1 MGRHSAV
8 PVRRLRRLPVLLTA
22 AVLVVAGISWGAV
35 VFVRARNG
43 CAEPVTLRVV
53 AAEET
58 APVLTRIAQALPPGT
73 GPGCGRVEVQSRDSL
88 RAVEEL
94 ALPQDDAAHVW
105 VPEST
110 LMLRRAREAGAAEV
124 PASGRSIASSPVVL
138 ALDEQTATTLGWPA
152 RTLTWSDVLGPADS
166 GLRVGMADPAR
177 DPVGVAALFAA
188 RDTVKGQPDPGAA
201 FAELLRRL
209 SPNTVAG
216 APELFGRLPSASQ
229 QETLTAFP
237 TTENSVLRHNVD
249 QGGHGLVAVYA
260 PLAPALDHPFVVLPG
275 AGPGE
280 RAAADRF
287 LRAIDAPEGLRALA
301 DAGFRTPGGKALR
314 DRSQDGRVVSR
325 DMQPAMMPPAD
336 EVDLVLNQW
345 AGINLSSRLQVL
357 IDVSGSMNAVEPATG
372 RTRMELTREAAQRAL
387 RLFRPTSDIRVLTFS
402 TKLDGDKDYRE
413 VLPMAPV
420 SDQLARG
427 AEATLGSIQATPDG
441 QTGLYDSVLAAYRTA
456 RAEWEPGRLN
466 LVVVMTDGRNEDS
479 QGISRADLLTQ
490 LGALADP
497 KRPIQLLGIGVGPD
511 IDVAELQEI
520 TAATGGQAFTT
531 PDPGKI
537 NEVFYAALSK
547 LACCG

>member
-8 PVRRLRRLPVLLTA
+8 PVRRLRRLPVLLAA
-22 AVLVVAGISWGAV
+22 AVLLVAGISWGAV
-35 VFVRARNG
+35 VLVRARTG

-58 APVLTRIAQALPPGT
+58 APVLTRIASALPPGT
-73 GPGCGRVEVQSRDSL
+73 GPGCGTVEVQSRDSL
-88 RAVEEL
+88 RVVEDL
-94 ALPQDDAAHVW
+94 ALPQTGAPHVW

-110 LMLRRAREAGAAEV
+110 LMLRRAREAGADI
-124 PASGRSIASSPVVL
+124 PTSGRSIAGSPVVL
-138 ALDEQTATTLGWPA
+138 ALDEQTASTLGWPDK
-152 RTLTWSDVLGPADS
+152 TLTWSDVLGSADTA
-166 GLRVGMADPAR
+166 LRVGMPDPAR
-177 DPVGVAALFAA
+177 DPVGVSALFAA
-188 RDTVKGQPDPGAA
+188 RDTVKDKPDPGAA

-209 SPNTVAG
+209 SPNMVAG
-216 APELFGRLPSASQ
+216 APELFNRLPSADAR
-229 QETLTAFP
+229 ETLTAFP
-237 TTENSVLRHNVD
+237 TTENSLLRHNVE
-249 QGGHGLVAVYA
+249 QGGRGLVAVYA
-260 PLAPALDHPFVVLPG
+260 PLAPALDHPFAVLLG
-275 AGPGE
+275 AGEAE

-287 LRAIDAPEGLRALA
+287 LHAVEAPEGVQAFA
-301 DAGFRTPGGKALR
+301 DAGFRAPGGQALR

-325 DMQPAMMPPAD
+325 DLQPATMPPAD
-336 EVDLVLNQW
+336 EVDLILNQW

-357 IDVSGSMNAVEPATG
+357 IDVSGSMNAVEPVSG

-387 RLFRPTSDIRVLTFS
+387 RLFRPTSDIRILTFA

-420 SDQLARG
+420 SEQLARG
-427 AEATLGSIQATPDG
+427 AEATLGAIQATPDG
-441 QTGLYDSVLAAYRTA
+441 QTGLYDSVLDAYRTA

-479 QGISRADLLTQ
+479 HGISREELLTQ
-490 LGALADP
+490 LGGLADP
-497 KRPIQLLGIGVGPD
+497 KRPIQLIGIGVGPD

-531 PDPGKI
+531 PDPGQI

-547 LACCG
+547 LACCN

>member
-35 VFVRARNG
+35 VFVRARTG
-43 CAEPVTLRVV
+43 CAEPVKLRVV
-53 AAEET
+53 ASEET
-58 APVLTRIAQALPPGT
+58 APALARLASALPPGT
-73 GPGCGRVEVQSRDSL
+73 GPGCGTVEVQSRSSL
-88 RAVEEL
+88 RTVEDL
-94 ALPQDDAAHVW
+94 ALPQTSAPHVW

-110 LMLRRAREAGAAEV
+110 LMLRRAREAGATDI

-138 ALDEQTATTLGWPA
+138 ALDERAASTLGWPG

-166 GLRVGMADPAR
+166 GLRVGIPDPAR
-177 DPVGVAALFAA
+177 DPVGVSALFAA
-188 RDTVKGQPDPGAA
+188 RDTVKGKPDPGAA

-209 SPNTVAG
+209 SPNMVAG
-216 APELFGRLPSASQ
+216 APELFSRLPSADVR
-229 QETLTAFP
+229 ETLTAFP
-237 TTENSVLRHNVD
+237 TTENSLLRHNVE
-249 QGGHGLVAVYA
+249 QGGRGLVAVYA
-260 PLAPALDHPFVVLPG
+260 PLAPALDHPFVVLPAAG
-275 AGPGE
+275 AAE

-287 LRAIDAPEGLRALA
+287 LRAVEAPEGVQVLA
-301 DAGFRTPGGKALR
+301 DAGFRAPGGQALR
-314 DRSQDGRVVSR
+314 DRTQDGRVVSR

-336 EVDLVLNQW
+336 EVDLILNQW

-357 IDVSGSMNAVEPATG
+357 IDVSGSMNAVEPVSG

-387 RLFRPTSDIRVLTFS
+387 RLFRPTSDLRILTFS

-420 SDQLARG
+420 SEHLAGG
-427 AEATLGSIQATPDG
+427 AEAVLGAIQATQG
-441 QTGLYDSVLAAYRTA
+441 QTGLYDSVLDAYRTA

-479 QGISRADLLTQ
+479 HSITRAELLTQ
-490 LGALADP
+490 LGGLVDP
-497 KRPIQLLGIGVGPD
+497 KRPIQLIGIGVGPE
-511 IDVAELQEI
+511 IDVTELQEI

-531 PDPGKI
+531 PDPGQI

-547 LACCG
+547 LSCCN